1 MEVRDRW
8 GNSPLLSAAESGQV
22 KAVRTLIELG
32 ADLEGRDENGRTP
45 FIAAVNAGN
54 HRTMAVLVQHGAKV
68 ELL

>member
-8 GNSPLLSAAESGQV
+8 GNSPLLRAAESGQV

-45 FIAAVNAGN
+45 FIGAVNARN
-54 HRTMAVLVQHGAKV
+54 HKTMAVLVQHGAKA
-68 ELL
+68 LL